1 MPQTREGLT
10 ACVSRI
16 LRDPDFPGCS
26 ENVRSLLALSASS
39 ETTAKALAG
48 VVLRDVSLT
57 LQVLRTANSAYFN
70 RSGQPILS
78 VSHAVA
84 LMGVERVV
92 RIASGLKFL
101 EQFAVKAPGIRELV
115 LLSLLT
121 GSQARS
127 IAERMQYPNP
137 DEAYLCGLLRNLGE
151 LLVSY
156 YEPHQYAKLLVAM
169 LEEQLP
175 EKAVCRRVLGFTFEE
190 LAAEVLKV
198 WNLGSKVLAGIRPP
212 PDGPLTGRGD
222 EQLLL
227 ARITMFSHQM
237 VRATHRSEPEQ
248 AKAQLKRLLERH
260 GRSLQVTE
268 KDIQSIL
275 NDAVSDAQD
284 IFRSLGLKVD
294 GLKLRNQV
302 DSALDV
308 LQLAGPEDGAP
319 ATPSALDLGIFR
331 LRSAL
336 RKPEDLD
343 LNEFL
348 GIALDAIAGSGLFDR
363 AAFALLDESK
373 TTLEARIGRGTNC
386 QTLVDE
392 FVFPVSNRV
401 PPIGTA
407 ITQRKDFVIDLGRD
421 DRYLTSPLVAL
432 ATPGVFALYPVV
444 VNQIAVGCLYLDRP
458 DRNARFPDAELSKV
472 SNVRDLIAAAVDC
485 KRSHD
490 SADPIGEPDPASNSA
505 CGQPNVVA

>member
-1 MPQTREGLT
+1 MPKTGEGLT

-26 ENVRSLLALSASS
+26 ENVRSLLALSASP

-48 VVLRDVSLT
+48 VVLKDVSLT

-70 RSGQPILS
+70 RSGHAILN

-101 EQFAVKAPGIRELV
+101 EQFALKAPGIRELV

-121 GSQARS
+121 GGQARS
-127 IAERMQYPNP
+127 IAERVQYPNP

-156 YEPHQYAKLLVAM
+156 YEPHKYAQVLLAM
-169 LEEQLP
+169 HEERLP
-175 EKAVCRRVLGFTFEE
+175 ERAVCRRILGFVFED
-190 LAAEVLKV
+190 LAAEVLKF

-212 PDGPLTGRGD
+212 PEGPLSGRAD
-222 EQLLL
+222 EQLML
-227 ARITMFSHQM
+227 ARITMFCHQ
-237 VRATHRSEPEQ
+237 VTRATHRSEPDH
-248 AKAQLKRLLERH
+248 ARTQLKRLLERH
-260 GRSLQVTE
+260 GKALHVSE
-268 KDIQSIL
+268 KDIQSIM

-302 DSALDV
+302 DSALDI
-308 LQLAGPEDGAP
+308 LEMAEECQSAGAAP
-319 ATPSALDLGIFR
+319 SVLDLGIFR
-331 LRSAL
+331 LKSAL

-348 GIALDAIAGSGLFDR
+348 GMALDAVAGSGLFER

-373 TTLEARIGRGTNC
+373 TTLAARIGRGKNC
-386 QTLVDE
+386 QGLLDD

-421 DRYLTSPLVAL
+421 DRYQSSPLVAL
-432 ATPGVFALYPVV
+432 AMPGVFALYPVV

-458 DRNARFPDAELSKV
+458 DRNIRLPDAELSKV
-472 SNVRDLIAAAVDC
+472 SNVRDLIAAAVDRT
-485 KRSHD
+485 RSHD
-490 SADPIGEPDPASNSA
+490 AAAETSDSCRQRKRHGI
-505 CGQPNVVA
+505 VT